1 MSQIQVAMKRRSDVQ
16 FERVVFGEV
25 MVPMTLNVYGDIST
39 KEMVRDCAYEFARQ
53 GYGLDV
59 EHDNVDV
66 TNTRYYV
73 VESFIARDDDP
84 DFIPGSWVIGIKIVD
99 DSLWEDVLAGVLN
112 GFSFEAEMF
121 YTEVEFDDPG
131 VRTVIGVT
139 EPDPFD
145 GHTHEYTVVID
156 SNNRVISGGTGITN
170 GHYHPIQVHTV
181 TGLGL
186 GHTHRY
192 QLVEGTTV

>member
-1 MSQIQVAMKRRSDVQ
+1 MSKVEVVTKRRSDSD

-25 MVPMTLNVYGDIST
+25 LVPMTINVFGDIST

-53 GYGLDV
+53 GYGLDI

-66 TNTRYYV
+66 KGQKYYV
-73 VESFIARDDDP
+73 VESFIARADDP
-84 DFIPGSWVIGIKIVD
+84 DFIPGSWVIGIKIID
-99 DSLWEDVLAGVLN
+99 DEVWQGVLDGKLN

-121 YTEVEFDDPG
+121 YTEVEFEDPG

-145 GHTHEYTVVID
+145 GHTHAYTVVVD
-156 SNNRVISGGTGITN
+156 SNNRVISGGTGVTN
-170 GHYHPIQVHTV
+170 AHYHPISVHTV
-181 TGLGL
+181 TGVGL

-192 QLVEGTTV
+192 QLVEGTYL